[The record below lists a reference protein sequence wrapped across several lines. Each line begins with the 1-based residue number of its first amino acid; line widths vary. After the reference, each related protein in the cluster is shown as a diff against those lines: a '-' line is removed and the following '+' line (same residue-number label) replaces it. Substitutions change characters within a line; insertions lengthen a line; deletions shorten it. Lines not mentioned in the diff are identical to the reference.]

1 MFAIF
6 MIVLVAA
13 LYLTD
18 RWLGT
23 RSGIKKANIPRGT
36 AKKFV
41 ASRKR

>member
-6 MIVLVAA
+6 MIVLVGA
-13 LYLTD
+13 LWLTD

-23 RSGIKKANIPRGT
+23 RVGNKKANIPKGASR
-36 AKKFV
+36 KFV

>member
-1 MFAIF
+1 MFALF

-18 RWLGT
+18 RWLDARAGM
-23 RSGIKKANIPRGT
+23 KKANIPRGT

-41 ASRKR
+41 PSRRK

>member
-1 MFAIF
+1 MFALF
-6 MIVLVAA
+6 MIVLVGT

-23 RSGIKKANIPRGT
+23 RAGMKKANIPRGT

-41 ASRKR
+41 PSRRK